1 MTEGTDGASVPPGT
15 GAQTALRIWRDGLV
29 NLTGRNRALN
39 FRHAKSSTVA
49 IQSPA
54 LQTILDGLV
63 AGSEWSFAGKP
74 DRDRLV
80 VDEDDLGEDDDWD
93 ADEDSWDARDVRA
106 VTGPTL
112 RCDKPERDLAA
123 ALRNLSR
130 KATQEYLD
138 RGLSVMYVGL
148 GMLRWRDVD
157 GTGYVSPLLLVPVEF
172 VSAGAKATP
181 RLKVGED
188 DPTVN
193 PALALR
199 MQDFE
204 VALPTVEDLT
214 GVTVD
219 GLLARVRSAVSG
231 RAGWRVTE
239 EAVLAAF
246 SFQKEAM
253 YRDLLANEDAILA
266 HPLVRALANQDPTSQ
281 DGSLLF
287 DPISGED
294 IDRLAPPET
303 APLVLDADSSQRA
316 CVAAAVAGHSFVM
329 DGPPGTGKSQ
339 TIANMI
345 GALLHAGK
353 SVLFVSEKAAALEVV
368 KNRLAEAGLE
378 NYLLELHSHK
388 ASRKEVA
395 HQLAT
400 GLDTVPVPPE
410 GMDAG
415 QRRKAADHRATL
427 NAYADAMNRVRQPL
441 GFSLHHV
448 LGQVSALNHVPA
460 APTPDHAPVDLDG
473 DALADIADAAAR
485 LARAWRPAT
494 QGRSFLWRDA
504 TDRGPLDS
512 RLYQAETALEE
523 LAGVADHNLDL
534 RYAFD
539 LHAIGDLAI
548 LEEFLR
554 CHTTRPPGVH
564 DAWLSAED
572 FAAVRGAADHLSG
585 ALATIREATE
595 HARALAGVDWDDL
608 PDPAGL
614 PASPDLTHLSPTAVA
629 PTDLTAAEATEV
641 ADRFTVS
648 ADLLDQR
655 LTAVAGLARALGL
668 PAPGTVHEIDSV
680 LTVADAAYA
689 PHRPERAWLT
699 LDGLQA
705 AREAADVLRRRVHD
719 LATAETA
726 AHRLFTDAALT
737 QPLSDLHERFTTV
750 HKGLRK
756 LFGDYRRDKKTVAAF
771 TAEMVTLEDAI
782 ADLGLAVS
790 WSQATTALTDA
801 EQAHATVL
809 GSYWQGRDTDFG
821 AIDEALA
828 VAEEVLRHAPT
839 DALGPV
845 TDHVTA
851 TTPETAL
858 KSLIEQTR
866 TDLGRWRSSLAPPP
880 APSGR
885 PDLLLAPLAEAV
897 TWLRAHVAPMRDA
910 AARTRAVDDA
920 TGNALTLADADARVA
935 ARRAVTDATAALAGY
950 HDWYEDLLGP
960 VFEGQDTDED
970 AVATALA
977 WAEQVRAVRHGR
989 DRALTES
996 QVKVLHAAR
1005 PTSNLTAARERW
1017 QAASERIVTAFGP
1030 SRHRELRGEFDTFD
1044 SALSL
1049 LADLRDDTSGQEEWF
1064 AYRDARDDLAA
1075 HHLDGVV
1082 EFCIDQAVPA
1092 ESVLDVVKRALL
1104 RSWADHV
1111 VQADRDLR
1119 PIRAEDRA
1127 ALIEQYRDLDRR
1139 LIPAATSE
1147 IIRKVNTRRP
1157 ASTDVGEPALIRR
1170 EGVKKTRHAPVRDLI
1185 ARTRNTTLAIK
1196 PCFMMSPLAVSQ
1208 YLPADMRFDVVI
1220 FDEASQ
1226 VTPGDAINCIYRGK
1240 ALITAGDDRQL
1251 PPTSF
1256 FDRVSDEED
1265 EDTDV
1270 QDFQSILELA
1280 KASGAFRNLGLRWHY
1295 RSRHEDLIAF
1305 SNHRFYEGK
1314 LVTYPGAHSH
1324 GPDVGVEL
1332 FPVAGQYRRG
1342 TSRDN
1347 PIEAKKVADRVVHHF
1362 DTRPDTSLGVVTFS
1376 VAQADAIQTAL
1387 DRVLEDRPDL
1397 ARHFEED
1404 RLHGFFIKSLESV
1417 QGDERDV
1424 MIFSLG
1430 YGPDEHGKVTANFGA
1445 LNKPKGWRRLNVA
1458 ITRARQRV
1466 EIVSSLRAGTVPA
1479 TTNESV
1485 LHLAGY
1491 LDYAERGT
1499 EALGLDL
1506 GPSGR
1511 GTDSPFEDSVIDVIR
1526 AHGYTVEPQVG
1537 AAGYRIDIGV
1547 RHPAHPGVYAIGI
1560 ECDGY
1565 MYHSSPAAR
1574 DRDRLREQV
1583 LVGLGWRLHRIWGT
1597 AWYRH
1602 RPDEERRLIAAIE
1615 EAVDAPV
1622 TGRLSGV
1629 TDPFERAK
1637 VEVEVVDPDQPP
1649 PWTTPYHEAAIPPL
1663 PRWADPADSD
1673 AVYEMVPGI
1682 ETLAREE
1689 GPIHID
1695 LVLQRLRTG
1704 WDIGR
1709 VSARIRENI
1718 NDAIILA
1725 EVDYT
1730 DDFLDST
1737 TRTWAPVRVPAGG
1750 RGRRTVNQIADYEL
1764 EAALTRLLEDAGVVD
1779 LEDLLTATARI
1790 FGWNRRSAQITAR
1803 LTSVAAGMHARG
1815 VIGADG
1821 DDVHL
1826 KRNE

>member
-188 DPTVN
+188 DPTLN

-353 SVLFVSEKAAALEVV
+353 TVLFVSEKAAALEVV

-809 GSYWQGRDTDFG
+809 GGYWQGRDTDFG

-920 TGNALTLADADARVA
+920 TGNALTLADADALVA

-989 DRALTES
+989 DRALTET
-996 QVKVLHAAR
+996 QVKALHAAR
-1005 PTSNLTAARERW
+1005 PTEHLTAAREQW

-1030 SRHRELRGEFDTFD
+1030 SRHPDLRGEFDTFD
-1044 SALSL
+1044 SAPSL

-1092 ESVLDVVKRALL
+1092 EQVPDVVKRALL
-1104 RSWADHV
+1104 RGWADHV

-1119 PIRAEDRA
+1119 PIRAEDRD
-1127 ALIEQYRDLDRR
+1127 ALVEQYRDLDRR

-1147 IIRKVNTRRP
+1147 IIRAVNTRRP
-1157 ASTDVGEPALIRR
+1157 ANTDVGEPALIRR
-1170 EGVKKTRHAPVRDLI
+1170 EGVKKTRHIPVRDLI

-1240 ALITAGDDRQL
+1240 ALITAGDDKQL

-1256 FDRVSDEED
+1256 FDRISDEED

-1270 QDFQSILELA
+1270 EDFQSILELA

-1314 LVTYPGAHSH
+1314 LVTYPGAHS
-1324 GPDVGVEL
+1324 
-1332 FPVAGQYRRG
+1332 RR
-1342 TSRDN
+1342 TRRRR
-1347 PIEAKKVADRVVHHF
+1347 RVVPRRRAC
-1362 DTRPDTSLGVVTFS
+1362 TAAAPAATTPSRPRRSPTASCTTSTPAPTPPS
-1376 VAQADAIQTAL
+1376 ASSPSPSPKPTPS
-1387 DRVLEDRPDL
+1387 RPPSTGSSKTGPTWP
-1397 ARHFEED
+1397 ATSTED
-1404 RLHGFFIKSLESV
+1404 RLHGFFVKSLESV

-1424 MIFSLG
+1424 MIFSIG
-1430 YGPDEHGKVTANFGA
+1430 YGPDEHGKITTNFGA
-1445 LNKPKGWRRLNVA
+1445 LNKRQGVAPPQRRHHPRPPARRDRRLHA
-1458 ITRARQRV
+1458 RRRQSPPPPTRA
-1466 EIVSSLRAGTVPA
+1466 SCTWPA
-1479 TTNESV
+1479 TSTTPN
-1485 LHLAGY
+1485 A
-1491 LDYAERGT
+1491 APR
-1499 EALGLDL
+1499 
-1506 GPSGR
+1506 PSR
-1511 GTDSPFEDSVIDVIR
+1511 STSAPPAAAPTAPSR
-1526 AHGYTVEPQVG
+1526 TPSSTPSAPTGYTVEPQVG

-1547 RHPAHPGVYAIGI
+1547 RHPAHPGVFALGI

-1602 RPDEERRLIAAIE
+1602 RPDEERRLVAAIE
-1615 EAVDAPV
+1615 DAVDAPV

-1649 PWTTPYHEAAIPPL
+1649 PWTTPYQRRPSRRCPAGPTRPTPTPSTRWCPASRPSPEKKAPSTSTSSTSACAPGGTSAGSAPASARTSTTPSSS
-1663 PRWADPADSD
+1663 PRWTTPTTSSTAP
-1673 AVYEMVPGI
+1673 PGP
-1682 ETLAREE
+1682 
-1689 GPIHID
+1689 GP
-1695 LVLQRLRTG
+1695 RSG
-1704 WDIGR
+1704 CPP
-1709 VSARIRENI
+1709 
-1718 NDAIILA
+1718 
-1725 EVDYT
+1725 VD
-1730 DDFLDST
+1730 
-1737 TRTWAPVRVPAGG
+1737 
-1750 RGRRTVNQIADYEL
+1750 
-1764 EAALTRLLEDAGVVD
+1764 
-1779 LEDLLTATARI
+1779 
-1790 FGWNRRSAQITAR
+1790 
-1803 LTSVAAGMHARG
+1803 AAGAP
-1815 VIGADG
+1815 
-1821 DDVHL
+1821 
-1826 KRNE
+1826 